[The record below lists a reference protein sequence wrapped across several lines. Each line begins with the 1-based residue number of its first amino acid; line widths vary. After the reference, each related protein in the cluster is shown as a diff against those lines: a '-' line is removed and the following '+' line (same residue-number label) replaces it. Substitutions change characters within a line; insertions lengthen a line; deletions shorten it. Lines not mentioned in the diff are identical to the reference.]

1 MVQDQKE
8 QAQLLTPPTPQPV
21 ITPATEITL
30 QSHSTSDS
38 PSVDLDPYQMFVQ
51 AGSQLLN
58 TMADMTAHYEGMRGH
73 YVGMQKKIDGQKID
87 MEEQRRKMAENEEYC
102 DGEYSDREDEFEQ
115 LQSQNRNLRM

>member
-21 ITPATEITL
+21 ITPATALTLPTPQPAIIPTTEITL

-38 PSVDLDPYQMFVQ
+38 PTVDLDPYQMFVQ

-58 TMADMTAHYEGMRGH
+58 TMADMRAHYEGMRGH
-73 YVGMQKKIDGQKID
+73 YVGMQKKIDGP
-87 MEEQRRKMAENEEYC
+87 
-102 DGEYSDREDEFEQ
+102 
-115 LQSQNRNLRM
+115 LQT

>member
-51 AGSQLLN
+51 ARSQLLN
-58 TMADMTAHYEGMRGH
+58 TMADMRGH
-73 YVGMQKKIDGQKID
+73 YVGMQKKIDSQKID
-87 MEEQRRKMAENEEYC
+87 MEEQRRKMAEDEEYY
-102 DGEYSDREDEFEQ
+102 DEEYSDKEDEFEQ